1 MTGRAT
7 VAGMTTD
14 TDPRPHLTDARIKAN
29 QTYKRRQARTAVDT
43 LLEIAPEL
51 WDDATRTAIVR
62 TLPRLARIE
71 PWELREL
78 EGDGGQIET
87 HSPESAWCDY
97 HVTDSV
103 SGALA
108 PCTLPDG
115 HAGACDPDLEQLVEP
130 PAGPWRCLSQHE
142 HAYADYARACDE
154 LPRAR

>member
-1 MTGRAT
+1 MDTGAT

-29 QTYKRRQARTAVDT
+29 ETYKRRQARTAVDT
-43 LLEIAPEL
+43 LLDIDPRL
-51 WDDATRTAIVR
+51 WDEATRTAIVR
-62 TLPRLARIE
+62 TLPGLAGIE
-71 PWELREL
+71 AWEIRAL
-78 EGDGGQIET
+78 EQPRPLEA
-87 HSPESAWCDY
+87 AWCDY
-97 HVTDSV
+97 HVTDAV

-108 PCTLPDG
+108 PCTLPEG

-130 PAGPWRCLSQHE
+130 PPGPWRCLSQHE